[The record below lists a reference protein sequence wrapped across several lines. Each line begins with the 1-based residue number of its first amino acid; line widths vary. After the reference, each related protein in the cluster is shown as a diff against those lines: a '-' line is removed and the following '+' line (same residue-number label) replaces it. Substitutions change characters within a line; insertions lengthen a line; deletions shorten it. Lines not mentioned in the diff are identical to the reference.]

1 VVEDFPDS
9 NDVFP
14 GTQIKGGVCFFLW
27 NRDHSGPALVRNHL
41 TGGIVSEAT
50 RPLLEPGADIF
61 VRYNQAVTILK
72 KVVESTN
79 TSSMKR
85 LEIQEDKAF
94 INLVSTAKPFGF
106 RTFFK
111 APNANGPGAI
121 KIYQN
126 GGFGYVQRS
135 SVEKNQQL
143 IDSWKVFIPRAGSG
157 SDAFPHP
164 ILGTPFLGEPGSVS
178 TETYNCIGPFAT
190 QTEAENAIRY
200 ISTRVFRF
208 LVLLHKSSQDA
219 NRNVYTFVPKLDF
232 SKTWNDSDLRK
243 LFSLSESE
251 WSFIQSMIRPMELP
265 ND

>member
-1 VVEDFPDS
+1 
-9 NDVFP
+9 
-14 GTQIKGGVCFFLW
+14 
-27 NRDHSGPALVRNHL
+27 
-41 TGGIVSEAT
+41 
-50 RPLLEPGADIF
+50 